1 VLKIDTDLQGNL
13 TNCNSVNGDDYPV
26 LIDIIE
32 ENAIIEGYIEGM
44 GLIPRR
50 IEHNELVD
58 KRLPLDKPYAKS
70 VRTY

>member
-1 VLKIDTDLQGNL
+1 
-13 TNCNSVNGDDYPV
+13 VNGDDYPV
-26 LIDIIE
+26 LIDIIK